1 MYDNYWFLV
10 THNNLYNIAL
20 TQVETLYRDKVEQ
33 LRGEKARM
41 EAELEQISTE
51 VEVLQMLNTD
61 LRGKHEAAEDRWTRA
76 QERMSSLQSERD
88 ALRQNLDTGE
98 KDLVEKKDD
107 LEVSKEKK
115 ESVEVKLNNIVKEAE
130 GLKEANN
137 EKMATLKEKRVST
150 KEEMTKVRK
159 TSEIIIRELEREKLN
174 PVTRNILNQLYKTLD
189 SNSDDADS
197 SQSKHDL
204 INQTFAS
211 LSKKREEDSLKQSQI
226 SENEKESEKLQQ
238 NIEKLLKEEEGLKR
252 MISDLDKATGPV
264 SKIHEQ
270 KLNEKS
276 EEILELQEKL
286 RVLKQDTDEL
296 LVTKQGLDAEIKVY
310 KTLIESQEG
319 SSSSSSSFSSTS
331 ETSSSSTSSYSYSGT
346 CICIHYFVQ

>member
-1 MYDNYWFLV
+1 
-10 THNNLYNIAL
+10 
-20 TQVETLYRDKVEQ
+20 
-33 LRGEKARM
+33 M
-41 EAELEQISTE
+41 EAEVEQISTE
-51 VEVLQMLNTD
+51 VEVLRMLNTD

-98 KDLVEKKDD
+98 KDLAEKKDD
-107 LEVSKEKK
+107 LEVSKEKR

-130 GLKEANN
+130 GLKEDND
-137 EKMATLKEKRVST
+137 EKMATLKNKRVST

-174 PVTRNILNQLYKTLD
+174 PVTRNILNQLYQNLD
-189 SNSDDADS
+189 SNNSDDADS

-211 LSKKREEDSLKQSQI
+211 LSKKREEDSLRQSQI

-238 NIEKLLKEEEGLKR
+238 NIEKLLKEEESLKR

-286 RVLKQDTDEL
+286 RVLKQDKDEL

-319 SSSSSSSFSSTS
+319 SSSSSSSLPS
-331 ETSSSSTSSYSYSGT
+331 ETSSSSTSSYSCSGT

>member
-1 MYDNYWFLV
+1 M
-10 THNNLYNIAL
+10 
-20 TQVETLYRDKVEQ
+20 
-33 LRGEKARM
+33 G
-41 EAELEQISTE
+41 
-51 VEVLQMLNTD
+51 
-61 LRGKHEAAEDRWTRA
+61 
-76 QERMSSLQSERD
+76 
-88 ALRQNLDTGE
+88 
-98 KDLVEKKDD
+98 
-107 LEVSKEKK
+107 
-115 ESVEVKLNNIVKEAE
+115 VEVKLKNIVKEAE
-130 GLKEANN
+130 ELKEDNN
-137 EKMATLKEKRVST
+137 EKMVTLKKKRVST

-174 PVTRNILNQLYKTLD
+174 PVTRNVLTQLYKTLD
-189 SNSDDADS
+189 SNSDDAC
-197 SQSKHDL
+197 QSKHDL

-238 NIEKLLKEEEGLKR
+238 NIEKLLKEEESLKR

-319 SSSSSSSFSSTS
+319 SSSSSSSSTTSSS
-331 ETSSSSTSSYSYSGT
+331 ESSSSSTSSYSYSGSM
-346 CICIHYFVQ
+346 IQGNSKIPPESKISPQFSFVAS

>member
-1 MYDNYWFLV
+1 
-10 THNNLYNIAL
+10 
-20 TQVETLYRDKVEQ
+20 
-33 LRGEKARM
+33 M

-51 VEVLQMLNTD
+51 VEVLRMLNTD

-76 QERMSSLQSERD
+76 QERMSSLRSERD

-98 KDLVEKKDD
+98 KDLAEKKDD

-130 GLKEANN
+130 GLKEDNDD
-137 EKMATLKEKRVST
+137 KMATLKKKRVST

-174 PVTRNILNQLYKTLD
+174 PVTRNILTQLYKTLD

-211 LSKKREEDSLKQSQI
+211 LSRKREEDSLKQSQI

-238 NIEKLLKEEEGLKR
+238 NFEKLLKEEESLKR

-276 EEILELQEKL
+276 QEILELQEKL